1 MTQSQNDTPLTLIT
15 GASSGIGR
23 ELARVFA
30 ENGFDL
36 IITADDDVEAV
47 RAELAATGR
56 NVRAVRADLSR
67 PDGIEQL
74 WQFVAAGARPL
85 DAAALNA
92 GVGQGRRFVDTGL
105 DNQLK
110 VIDVNVRGTVH
121 LAKLVLDDM
130 TARGRGRVLITS
142 SIASTMPGPYQAV
155 YNASKSFLQSFAQA
169 VAEELH
175 DTGVTVTSLMP
186 GPTETNF
193 FHRAD
198 LDDTSVGQGSKD
210 DPAQVARQGFDALM
224 AGKRKVVAGSVK
236 TKAMEAMNNV
246 LPDRVKAL
254 AHRGMAAPKS

>member
-1 MTQSQNDTPLTLIT
+1 
-15 GASSGIGR
+15 
-23 ELARVFA
+23 
-30 ENGFDL
+30 
-36 IITADDDVEAV
+36 
-47 RAELAATGR
+47 
-56 NVRAVRADLSR
+56 
-67 PDGIEQL
+67 
-74 WQFVAAGARPL
+74 
-85 DAAALNA
+85 
-92 GVGQGRRFVDTGL
+92 
-105 DNQLK
+105 
-110 VIDVNVRGTVH
+110 
-121 LAKLVLDDM
+121 
-130 TARGRGRVLITS
+130 
-142 SIASTMPGPYQAV
+142 MPGPYQAV